1 MKPKYK
7 RLLNLISLLGI
18 FLFGCSILFYNLKDN
33 LVFFYSPTEAIEKKI
48 TNDKKIR
55 IGGMVKNKSLK
66 KNVTIVN
73 DKKVEKISF
82 IITDLNKEIL
92 VSYVGI
98 LPDLFREGQGIIAEG
113 KLHSQK
119 SFIAEKVLAKHDEN
133 YMPPEIRDIKT
144 LREITK

>member
-55 IGGMVKNKSLK
+55 IGGMVKNESIMI
-66 KNVTIVN
+66 KNKEVKFIV
-73 DKKVEKISF
+73 
-82 IITDLNKEIL
+82 TDLKNEIN
-92 VSYVGI
+92 VIYSGVI
-98 LPDLFREGQGIIAEG
+98 PNLFAEG
-113 KLHSQK
+113 KGVV
-119 SFIAEKVLAKHDEN
+119 AEGYLKDKNFFEATKILAKHDEN
-133 YMPPEIRDIKT
+133 YMPPEVKAS
-144 LREITK
+144 LEEK